1 MPRVGSIIKNTRGCA
16 EPALIDGNALG
27 KPRTDPSELQPVQ
40 DAKARMRV
48 KATGQEVFE
57 HAALMEYALGSAIL
71 GQEQDIA
78 LHATRRR
85 AEPQGLAVDAD
96 TAARTGDEARERAG
110 HHIGARA
117 DLPGMQRIV
126 PPGAT
131 SARSRTRPSPLSV
144 STTSAWPASG
154 PAAEAG

>member
-48 KATGQEVFE
+48 KATGQEVLE

-85 AEPQGLAVDAD
+85 DELQGLAVDAD

-117 DLPGMQRIV
+117 DLPGDADNLAARRDQRQVLYDAVDIECFHHE
-126 PPGAT
+126 
-131 SARSRTRPSPLSV
+131 RL
-144 STTSAWPASG
+144 
-154 PAAEAG
+154 AGIR